1 MSTPT
6 SHQNPWLLS
15 FAFINAL
22 IMAAISLFINLDSA
36 SIWSWLFRISGLIIY
51 FGLISSFLVL
61 VTKLLSLF
69 YRPLLKP
76 LAIAIFS
83 LAQVI
88 VFANLQIHSLYHF
101 HINGMVLNL
110 LFSGA
115 LLETIAFSWV
125 MWFSISLILVA
136 LILAEWGLVSWIQQK
151 STLNYKRKFWFLF
164 SLLLIGFVLLNGFAE
179 GLRWHWVNNQRVYIP
194 WLPPISM
201 RSHLKRMGFDIQ
213 KAPESLSTKSTAIH
227 YPLEKLHCTNPQPMN
242 LVFLVVDSL
251 RADMLSPEIMPFT
264 SQLKLRALN
273 FNQHYSNANSTRY
286 GMFSL
291 FYGLNGTYW
300 HPMLSAERGSVLFD
314 VTQEKNY
321 QHFIYGST
329 KLTFPEF
336 DRTIFSSLRNQLKKG
351 SHKNSADNDREIT
364 DLLLED
370 IQSRNTTQP
379 FVGFVF
385 FDSPH
390 AFHLPNNYPEVFSPR
405 LDTVNYLSLDD
416 DYDPLPFLNL
426 YKTTAHYVDTQIQRI
441 IEQLDAQQLTNKTLI
456 VITSDHGQ
464 EFNETGL
471 NYWGH
476 NGNFSQWQT
485 HVPMLILWPGKKPE
499 SFDHLSSHEDL
510 IPTLMQ
516 DLFQCSNPI
525 DRYSTGQSLFTGNN
539 HNRSLIMETWTE
551 RAIYY
556 NQTLYFM
563 DALGVG
569 KTLDMNYRKVEVSDL
584 PADILQENME
594 KISRF
599 LRK

>member
-1 MSTPT
+1 MYGITPLP
-6 SHQNPWLLS
+6 NPWLLS

-22 IMAAISLFINLDSA
+22 VMAAISLFINLDSA
-36 SIWSWLFRISGLIIY
+36 SVWSWLFRISGLIIY
-51 FGLISSFLVL
+51 FGLICSFLVL
-61 VTKLLSLF
+61 FIKILSNF

-83 LAQVI
+83 FAQVI

-115 LLETIAFSWV
+115 LMETIAFSWI
-125 MWFSISLILVA
+125 MWVSIGLILIA
-136 LILAEWGLVSWIQQK
+136 LVFAEWGMASWIQKK
-151 STLNYKRKFWFLF
+151 STARYKPKFWILF
-164 SLLLIGFVLLNGFAE
+164 SLLLIGFILLNGFAE

-201 RSHLKRMGFDIQ
+201 RSHLKRMGLDIQ
-213 KAPESLSTKSTAIH
+213 KAPESLSTKPTVIN
-227 YPLEKLHCTNPQPMN
+227 YPLEKLQCANPQPMN

-251 RADMLSPEIMPFT
+251 RANMLSPEIMPFT
-264 SQLKLRALN
+264 SQLKTRGLN

-300 HPMLSAERGSVLFD
+300 HPMLNAERGSVLFD

-364 DLLLED
+364 DLLLAD

-390 AFHLPNNYPEVFSPR
+390 AFHLPNNYPEIFSPR
-405 LDTVNYLSLDD
+405 LDTVNYLALDE

-426 YKTTAHYVDTQIQRI
+426 YKTTAHYVDSQIQRVVDR
-441 IEQLDAQQLTNKTLI
+441 LDAQELTDKTVI

-464 EFNETGL
+464 EFNETEL

-485 HVPMLILWPGKKPE
+485 HVPMLILWPGKSPQ
-499 SFDHLSSHEDL
+499 SFDHISAHEDL

-516 DLFQCSNPI
+516 GLFQCSNPI

-539 HNRSLIMETWTE
+539 DNRSLIMETWTE

-569 KTLDMNYRKVEVSDL
+569 KTLDMNYQKVEVPDL

-599 LRK
+599 LKH

>member
-1 MSTPT
+1 
-6 SHQNPWLLS
+6 
-15 FAFINAL
+15 
-22 IMAAISLFINLDSA
+22 MAATSLFINLEPD
-36 SIWSWLFRISGLIIY
+36 SIWSWLFRISGLVIY
-51 FGLISSFLVL
+51 FGLISSLLVL
-61 VTKLLSLF
+61 FIKLVTHF
-69 YRPLLKP
+69 YKPLLKP

-83 LAQVI
+83 LAQII
-88 VFANLQIHSLYHF
+88 VFANLHIHSLYHF

-115 LLETIAFSWV
+115 LLETIAFSWF
-125 MWFSISLILVA
+125 MWLSIGFILIT
-136 LILAEWGLVSWIQQK
+136 LIFAEWGLASWIQKK
-151 STLNYKRKFWFLF
+151 STVSYKRRFWILF
-164 SLLLIGFVLLNGFAE
+164 SLLLIGFILLNGFAE
-179 GLRWHWVNNQRVYIP
+179 GLGWHWVTNQRAYIP
-194 WLPPISM
+194 WLPPITM
-201 RSHLKRMGFDIQ
+201 RSHLKRMGFDVQ
-213 KAPESLSTKSTAIH
+213 KAPDALSTKSTAIN
-227 YPLEKLHCTNPQPMN
+227 YPLETLHCTNQQPLN

-251 RADMLSPEIMPFT
+251 RADMMSADIMSFT
-264 SQLKLRALN
+264 SQLKTRAQN

-300 HPMLSAERGSVLFD
+300 HPMLNAERGSVLFD
-314 VTQEKNY
+314 VTLEKHY

-336 DRTIFSSLRNQLKKG
+336 DRTIFSSLRDQLKRG

-364 DLLLED
+364 DLLLAD
-370 IQSRNTTQP
+370 IQSRNPNQP
-379 FVGFVF
+379 FVGFLF
-385 FDSPH
+385 FDSAH
-390 AFHLPNNYPEVFSPR
+390 AFHLPENYPEIFSPR
-405 LDTVNYLSLDD
+405 LETVNYLALDD

-441 IEQLDAQQLTNKTLI
+441 AEQLEAQQLTDKTLI

-485 HVPMLILWPGKKPE
+485 HVPMLILWPGKAPQT
-499 SFDHLSSHEDL
+499 FNHISSHEDL

-525 DRYSTGQSLFTGNN
+525 ASYSTGQSLFDSHTT
-539 HNRSLIMETWTE
+539 NRSLIMETWTE

-556 NQTLYFM
+556 KQTLYFM
-563 DALGVG
+563 DALGIG
-569 KTLDMNYRKVEVSDL
+569 KTLDMNYQKVDGDDL
-584 PADILQENME
+584 PAEILQDNME

-599 LRK
+599 LKH